1 MKSVGIILVALWSCV
16 AAAGGM
22 YEEAAP
28 CNKTECILPD
38 CRCSDVKLNLT
49 LNEKELPQ
57 LVSVTFDDALTALI
71 YNQVVDLFKR
81 VVNPD
86 GCKAKLG
93 FYVSHEY
100 TDYSKIH
107 SLWAQGHEIALH
119 SITHGT
125 DSDYWKFANAE
136 LMAQEFGQQI
146 EIMKRFAK
154 INSSD
159 IKGLK
164 MPFFEISGDSSFV
177 VAKNIGLL
185 YDGSWSTQHF
195 TDPGLWP
202 YTLDYKSTQDC
213 PIGTC
218 PTASI
223 PGFWVNPLVDWTDDF
238 GNKCVMMDACLAAD
252 DSVQGIFQMMVRNFM
267 RHYNGNRA
275 PFGLYLHAAWFE
287 KGDHNLEAFK
297 LLVFFFI

>member
-1 MKSVGIILVALWSCV
+1 MRAVGIILLTSWSCI
-16 AAAGGM
+16 AAGIHG
-22 YEEAAP
+22 EADP
-28 CNKTECILPD
+28 CNKSSCSLPD

-71 YNQVVDLFKR
+71 YTQVVDIFKN

-107 SLWAQGHEIALH
+107 SLWAQGHEIGLH

-125 DSDYWKFANAE
+125 DSDYWKYATAD
-136 LMAQEFGQQI
+136 LMMEEFGQQI
-146 EIMKRFAK
+146 QILERFAK
-154 INSSD
+154 VNRKD

-164 MPFFEISGDSSFV
+164 MPYFQISGDNSYV
-177 VAKNIGLL
+177 VGNKLGLL
-185 YDGSWSTQHF
+185 YDGSWSTQYF

-202 YTLDYKSTQDC
+202 YTLDYKSIQDC

-238 GNKCVMMDACLAAD
+238 GNKCVMMDACIVAD
-252 DSVQGIFQMMVRNFM
+252 DSVQGIFQMMVRNFI
-267 RHYNGNRA
+267 RHYYGNRA

-297 LLVFFFI
+297 L